1 MGLFGALAI
10 AAAGCGGGGEEAG
23 GTGGGGT
30 GAAANQVLR
39 MAWSAEPPS
48 LDPGLALD
56 TTSSNVLLAIM
67 DPLIRLNQKTNA
79 AEPSLAESWN
89 VSDDGKTVTYHLSP
103 DRRSSTCRPGS
114 GGTGPSCRRH

>member
-79 AEPSLAESWN
+79 AEPSLEIGRAC
-89 VSDDGKTVTYHLSP
+89 VGKEC
-103 DRRSSTCRPGS
+103 RSRW
-114 GGTGPSCRRH
+114 